1 MIKTRKK
8 SFRRWERIGIKIPCL
23 SSLRPPRHLLSQP
36 SLIKDLG
43 VSSPP
48 AQWVFKSFF
57 LSTVFFFLARW
68 LLYCFCLVVV
78 GVWSHN
84 HFSQFN
90 ATCLGVLKM
99 ISTFFFVLG
108 LENLPIVKTLE
119 AVCNCGTPAA
129 ATKYCGHDQEK
140 AAFFSF
146 LGTLL
151 SCQRPGFAH
160 AYFPFQIF
168 SNIATTK
175 AELFFIFS
183 KHPFSDTPTSLDF
196 ASIISKT
203 SILLYDPPC
212 EKVKLYTIDN
222 SYLYIT
228 YKWVHFWQLS
238 LSKKS
243 IRI

>member
-1 MIKTRKK
+1 MIKTWHNPKK

-36 SLIKDLG
+36 SSIIDWG
-43 VSSPP
+43 FSSPP

-57 LSTVFFFLARW
+57 LSTVFFFLAW
-68 LLYCFCLVVV
+68 WFLYCFCLVFV

-84 HFSQFN
+84 HLSQFN
-90 ATCLGVLKM
+90 ATCWGVLKM
-99 ISTFFFVLG
+99 ISTFFLVLG

-119 AVCNCGTPAA
+119 AVCNCSTPAA

-168 SNIATTK
+168 KYSQI
-175 AELFFIFS
+175 LQPQRQSFSFFSQNTRSLI
-183 KHPFSDTPTSLDF
+183 HPHPLTLR
-196 ASIISKT
+196 
-203 SILLYDPPC
+203 
-212 EKVKLYTIDN
+212 
-222 SYLYIT
+222 
-228 YKWVHFWQLS
+228 QLS
-238 LSKKS
+238 AKHQYYCTIHPVKKWNCTRLT
-243 IRI
+243 IPIYI